1 MPRGFSHA
9 VAKAEVYPARRVWQI
24 CPPRGS
30 DRVQV
35 SCDVYRSRYQAP
47 LIGGRSNSDT
57 ISADQSQA
65 VLLQDIKQYEFLRAD
80 EFCEMV
86 QIRVE

>member
-1 MPRGFSHA
+1 
-9 VAKAEVYPARRVWQI
+9 
-24 CPPRGS
+24 
-30 DRVQV
+30 
-35 SCDVYRSRYQAP
+35 

-86 QIRVE
+86 QIPVE